1 MQITSCCKR
10 GTKRTKITLFMHI
23 SWTST
28 SYLKVTITV
37 PVVACNCISSTT
49 VTTMAQVTVHTNMFT
64 ATIVEST
71 FIFICKPNSNRPQY
85 KANISSDRFT
95 GATQTQ
101 MLEHRDT
108 RAFEK
113 HSCSTMVEKVSFL
126 LKRSSSE
133 SLASALEGNTDT

>member
-1 MQITSCCKR
+1 
-10 GTKRTKITLFMHI
+10 MHI

-95 GATQTQ
+95 GAT
-101 MLEHRDT
+101 
-108 RAFEK
+108 
-113 HSCSTMVEKVSFL
+113 
-126 LKRSSSE
+126 
-133 SLASALEGNTDT
+133 